1 MILQSRN
8 VSLWNILSKVLL
20 KRFKKPQTDPY
31 GTVRDSKAAVVSWTK
46 SLSLKKILAIQEACK
61 SPMRILGYRP
71 VESSADLVNFNNSLN
86 NLPEIDE
93 TEMWLLKSCCD
104 YWLFVK
110 GASDNKIDIICF
122 LHVGLIS
129 TNNWKI

>member
-1 MILQSRN
+1 METSKKLFKFLNLPWTDALTRYIQTHTKEEK
-8 VSLWNILSKVLL
+8 KVLL

-31 GTVRDSKAAVVSWTK
+31 GTVRDSKAAVVNWTK

-86 NLPEIDE
+86 NLPEIDG
-93 TEMWLLKSCCD
+93 TEM
-104 YWLFVK
+104 
-110 GASDNKIDIICF
+110 
-122 LHVGLIS
+122 
-129 TNNWKI
+129 